1 MSVIRIRP
9 LVLGLGLVLA
19 TNVVALAGIAYNR
32 TGEPES
38 VLALSERELAV
49 PGAYGFDSENSGIS
63 LRLNWRISLSANI
76 YERHAEWLD
85 AEKLKELGFNL
96 PPANDS
102 KPLYRSQL
110 EREAYLVLELN
121 GKSYEAALARAREH
135 AKAEGE
141 LAQVNPDKKEFQNRS
156 QLAQRAL
163 EREERAGSRLFV
175 IDVGLDAERLRAKY
189 PDRSRYAVVH
199 GTVRPVLRPRDRKQR
214 NQNVDGLAVWYGIV
228 DVAASHIHVPLAHRA
243 AFPEPAKTW
252 TPEPVRPRFTTT
264 VAFGRRLEPWILDA
278 RAVRNE

>member
-1 MSVIRIRP
+1 MSMIRIRP

-32 TGEPES
+32 MGEAES
-38 VLALSERELAV
+38 VLVLSERELTV
-49 PGAYGFDSENSGIS
+49 PVAYGLDSENSGIS
-63 LRLNWRISLSANI
+63 LRLNWRISLSPNV

-85 AEKLKELGFNL
+85 AEKLEELGFNL

-102 KPLYRSQL
+102 RPLYRSPL

-121 GKSYEAALARAREH
+121 GKSYEAALARARAH
-135 AKAEGE
+135 AKAEAE
-141 LAQVNPDKKEFQNRS
+141 LAQANPDKKEFYNRR
-156 QLAQRAL
+156 QRAQMAL
-163 EREERAGSRLFV
+163 EREERTASRLFV
-175 IDVGLDAERLRAKY
+175 VDVGLDAERLRASY

-199 GTVRPVLRPRDRKQR
+199 GTVQPTLRLHDRKEGTQKF
-214 NQNVDGLAVWYGIV
+214 DGRTAWYGIV
-228 DVAASHIHVPLAHRA
+228 SVAASHIHVPLAHRA

-252 TPEPVRPRFTTT
+252 TPEPAHPRFTTT

-278 RAVRNE
+278 TAVRND